1 MTPIKHLTA
10 TAQTAVFR
18 AEEPLNLPIYK
29 GSTFRGALGHAF
41 KQVSCA
47 LRREQ
52 CDNCLVRQRCAYSV
66 CFETPV
72 PEGAEIMRRYP
83 SAPHPFVLEPPRDEK
98 QHYEPGEEL
107 AVHLWLV
114 GSAGEYLPYFIYAFD
129 EMGKRGLGRDRGK
142 AVLTRVE
149 TGPDAVCLY
158 TEETQSISGKPECW
172 NAATIEARVEDL
184 WGKPLSIHF
193 ETPMRVKSENRLSEH
208 CTMPIL
214 APALVRRLHTLAYFF
229 CGAPWHKNIGP
240 LLDAARTV
248 TTREENV
255 QWMDWT
261 RYSARQDTT
270 MQLGGFIG
278 EAVYD
283 PVPEPL
289 LSYLCW
295 GEALH
300 LGKGSA
306 FGLGKYRLEAA

>member
-1 MTPIKHLTA
+1 MPLDTMTA
-10 TAQTAVFR
+10 TMQTAVFR
-18 AEEPLNLPIYK
+18 AEEPLRLPAYK

-47 LRREQ
+47 LRREH
-52 CDNCLVRQRCAYSV
+52 CDTCLLKHRCAYSV

-83 SAPHPFVLEPPRDEK
+83 SAPHPFVLEPPADDR
-98 QHYEPGEEL
+98 QLYESGEEL
-107 AVHLWLV
+107 AVRLWLV

-149 TGPDAVCLY
+149 TGADAACLY
-158 TEETQSISGKPECW
+158 TEETQNISGKPECW

-184 WGKPLSIHF
+184 RGKPLKIYF
-193 ETPMRVKSENRLSEH
+193 ETPMRVKSENRLTES
-208 CTMPIL
+208 CTMSVL
-214 APALVRRLHTLAYFF
+214 APSLVRRLHTLAYFF
-229 CGAPWHKNIGP
+229 CGASWTKDIGA
-240 LLDAARTV
+240 LLDLSAQVDTL
-248 TTREENV
+248 EENV

-278 EAVYD
+278 EALYS
-283 PVPEPL
+283 PVPAPL
-289 LSYLCW
+289 LLYLCW

-306 FGLGKYRLEAA
+306 FGQGKYQIHAV